1 MIRYKMNI
9 PDIIEEI
16 RESFNYYT
24 LDDINLIYEFI
35 KRNETNVNRLA
46 YRREQNVLTAENG
59 SNAESC

>member
-24 LDDINLIYEFI
+24 IDDVNLIYEFI
-35 KRNETNVNRLA
+35 KRNETNANRLV
-46 YRREQNVLTAENG
+46 YLRDQNVLTAEK
-59 SNAESC
+59 AA